1 MILRST
7 LRSLSKEPGF
17 VATSIVTLAL
27 GIGSSTAIFSVIES
41 VLLRPLPY
49 GDAERLVVV
58 WETEP
63 DRDELNVAGAN
74 LIDWQDQNASFDG
87 LAAFTPVLLTRGDG
101 DLPERLAGV
110 EVTPN
115 FFDVLD
121 VLPHLGRRFTDDPT
135 DAETVILSYE
145 YWERASGALGDT
157 LTLNDRNYT
166 VIGVTPPGFKIPF
179 ENADLWTR
187 SPNRVPTPPID
198 VGAAPDELRGLHW
211 LRTIARLKRDVT
223 IESAQADL
231 DVIAA
236 RLATTYSEDNAQRGV
251 QIVPLHEQ
259 ITGDVRPALLVLFGA
274 VGFLLLIACANV
286 ANLLLARASG
296 REREIAVRAALGATR
311 RRIVTELLTESLLL
325 AMTAGALGLM
335 LSHALTRWILVF
347 GPGDVF
353 RLDAVDLNPAVF
365 FFSLTVSFAT
375 GLVFGVLPA
384 IQTSNPDLQSSLK
397 DGARSSSGSSRRLRE
412 TLVVAEVSLA
422 LILLVSAGL
431 LMRSFYLL
439 RSVDPGFSPQNILTM
454 RLWLPDSRYDEPAK
468 IAAAYRDVLERLET
482 IRGVESSSAVLGVP
496 LSGMSANFGITVE
509 GRPEPLPGE
518 ELSAGFQSVA
528 PGYFRTMGIPLL
540 RGRDL
545 ALSDG
550 DDAPMVAVVSTT
562 AAERF
567 WPLEDPIGKRFTQDG
582 EDWIE
587 VVGIVSDVLH
597 NGLDQ
602 DPRAEVYAS
611 FQQVPFPFMTLVL
624 KSRGEPE
631 ALSALAQ
638 QEIRAVD
645 PALPVYK
652 VMPLSEVV
660 SESVAEPRFNTFLL
674 GIFAATAILLAA
686 IGLYGLMAYN
696 VSQRQREIGI
706 RVALGAETRDVLGLV
721 LREGLFLTLCGLAI
735 GLIAA
740 FAASRFLEALLFQ
753 VAPTDAA
760 TYGAVALL
768 LLAVAFVA
776 SIVPARRA
784 ARIDP
789 LVSLRYE

>member
-1 MILRST
+1 M
-7 LRSLSKEPGF
+7 
-17 VATSIVTLAL
+17 
-27 GIGSSTAIFSVIES
+27 
-41 VLLRPLPY
+41 
-49 GDAERLVVV
+49 
-58 WETEP
+58 
-63 DRDELNVAGAN
+63 
-74 LIDWQDQNASFDG
+74 
-87 LAAFTPVLLTRGDG
+87 
-101 DLPERLAGV
+101 
-110 EVTPN
+110 
-115 FFDVLD
+115 
-121 VLPHLGRRFTDDPT
+121 
-135 DAETVILSYE
+135 
-145 YWERASGALGDT
+145 
-157 LTLNDRNYT
+157 
-166 VIGVTPPGFKIPF
+166 
-179 ENADLWTR
+179 
-187 SPNRVPTPPID
+187 
-198 VGAAPDELRGLHW
+198 
-211 LRTIARLKRDVT
+211 KRDVT

-311 RRIVTELLTESLLL
+311 RRIVAELLTESLLL
-325 AMTAGALGLM
+325 ALTAGALGLM
-335 LSHALTRWILVF
+335 LSHALTRWILVL

-384 IQTSNPDLQSSLK
+384 IQTSNPNLQSSLK

-422 LILLVSAGL
+422 LILLVLAGL

-482 IRGVESSSAVLGVP
+482 ISGVESSSAVLGVP

-540 RGRDL
+540 RGREL
-545 ALSDG
+545 ALTDNAG

-567 WPLEDPIGKRFTQDG
+567 WPSEDAIGKRIPQDG

-652 VMPLSEVV
+652 VMPLAEVV

-760 TYGAVALL
+760 TYGAVALV